1 MNKLQLERKI
11 AKLEFLQDQMRAE
24 WDHLD
29 FLLKQVGFPRGIQ
42 SAKEVA
48 LQILEETKVER
59 EG

>member
-29 FLLKQVGFPRGIQ
+29 FLLKQVGLPRGMQ
-42 SAKEVA
+42 SVKEVA
-48 LQILEETKVER
+48 LQILEETQ
-59 EG
+59 

>member
-48 LQILEETKVER
+48 LQILEETKDER
-59 EG
+59 ED